1 MNILFK
7 SNSVTKYFP
16 KARVSMQKEG
26 SREDA
31 NYLISKNTVTDKNM
45 KNKEHRCQHYTVNPF
60 VPIAPFLY
68 PLKTSENRKVFW
80 CFQGVEKGCIG
91 NEWVNF
97 GGTRNYIQDEKLSL
111 LQSVIASITPG
122 EVTGLKL
129 FSKVK
134 KLEGH

>member
-68 PLKTSENRKVFW
+68 PLKTSENRKVF
-80 CFQGVEKGCIG
+80 
-91 NEWVNF
+91 
-97 GGTRNYIQDEKLSL
+97 
-111 LQSVIASITPG
+111 
-122 EVTGLKL
+122 
-129 FSKVK
+129 
-134 KLEGH
+134 